1 MSHETE
7 DTAES
12 PGEETAEQEQ
22 KATPLG
28 DEFLGEDEDDS
39 GLRGRLEGILPDTLK
54 RAMLS
59 GLGALFVTEETI
71 RSAVSDMRLPKEAVG
86 YILNQADNSKEQLFS
101 LVANEV
107 GRYLERLDLSEET
120 AKILSKLTLEV
131 NTKISFSPSLD
142 NEKPPFDKIKPDIKT
157 EVSLG
162 KLDKKREPEEA

>member
-1 MSHETE
+1 
-7 DTAES
+7 
-12 PGEETAEQEQ
+12 
-22 KATPLG
+22 
-28 DEFLGEDEDDS
+28 
-39 GLRGRLEGILPDTLK
+39 
-54 RAMLS
+54 
-59 GLGALFVTEETI
+59 
-71 RSAVSDMRLPKEAVG
+71 MRLPKEAVG

-107 GRYLERLDLSEET
+107 GRYLEQLDLSEET

-162 KLDKKREPEEA
+162 KLDKKKEPEEA